1 MRRSPRK
8 VPFALTVLSC
18 LLVAAWRPAR
28 AQQNDRQHDST
39 EARLSPAAQ
48 GAVDL
53 YNAPGTKRM
62 NGAFDVPA
70 SSVVSGDVAVL
81 NGPLT
86 IAGRIEGSVVAINAD
101 VRLAPGARIDHRLVV
116 VGGSVVGAD
125 GAQIDGETLKQ
136 VELLRYHLDGD
147 RLVAEREPEYDDTWW
162 RRHHVLNDLR
172 HGEAYTDFFY
182 VASRAYDRVEGW
194 AFVVG
199 PRFQRFTDWGKVNIE
214 AFGVVRSARPLQW
227 GEQTLGHDVRGEL
240 QFGKPIGV
248 AIGARAFDV
257 VDPTESWQMENGEVG
272 LASVVLHRD
281 FRDYYGRHGG
291 EGFVRFLD
299 GKDADLTVSLSDEQ
313 WNDERQRDPWTL
325 FRNDDAWRPNP
336 FMDVGDMHLLTTRLR
351 IDTREHEGS
360 PWSGW
365 YLTGEIETGSGEL
378 ARIGSPLN
386 VDPATG
392 TLLPTTFEHV
402 DYTRGLFDLRR
413 YNRIAPSMSLNLR
426 LVAGGW
432 LGGDE
437 LPTERKFSLG
447 GPGTLPGYGFR
458 EAGMTPDV
466 LQCSNGIAQ
475 SGTPAQCDRIALV
488 QVELR
493 SRFFAGSLRDDASD
507 DWWRPGLNG
516 RMEWVLFADM
526 GRGWL
531 VGPQD
536 NGSSYPSGLLPPLAS
551 FKTDVG
557 LGIDFSGLGVYA
569 AKAVSDGAEPPRFI
583 VRLARRF

>member
-1 MRRSPRK
+1 MMRRSQRQITT
-8 VPFALTVLSC
+8 ALGVLCC
-18 LLVAAWRPAR
+18 LTLAAWQSAE
-28 AQQNDRQHDST
+28 AQQHDST
-39 EARLSPAAQ
+39 DARLSPAAQ
-48 GAVDL
+48 GAVEL
-53 YNAPGTKRM
+53 YNAPATKRT
-62 NGAFDVPA
+62 NGAYDLPA
-70 SSVVSGDVAVL
+70 SGVVTGDVAVL
-81 NGPLT
+81 NGPVT
-86 IAGRIEGSVVAINAD
+86 IAGHVVGSVVAINAD
-101 VRLAPGARIDHRLVV
+101 VRLAPGARIDHQLLI
-116 VGGSVVGAD
+116 VGGTVVGAD
-125 GAQIDGETLKQ
+125 SARIDGETLKQ

-147 RLVAEREPEYDDTWW
+147 RLVAERDPEYDDTWW

-194 AFVVG
+194 SSVVG
-199 PRFQRFTDWGKVNIE
+199 PRFQRYTSWGNVNLE
-214 AFGVVRSARPLQW
+214 AFGVVRSASPVKW
-227 GEQTLGHDVRGEL
+227 GEQTLGHDVKAEV
-240 QFGKPIGV
+240 QFGEPIGV
-248 AIGARAFDV
+248 AVGARSFDV
-257 VDPTESWQMENGEVG
+257 VQPTESWQMENGEVG

-299 GKDADLTVSLSDEQ
+299 GKDADLTFSLSDEQ

-336 FMDVGDMHLLTTRLR
+336 FMDTGDMHLFTTRLH
-351 IDTREHEGS
+351 IDTREHAGS

-365 YLTGEIETGSGEL
+365 YVSGEVESGSGTL

-386 VDPATG
+386 FDPATG
-392 TLLPTTFEHV
+392 TLLPTTFEPV
-402 DYTRGLFDLRR
+402 KYTRGLFDVRR
-413 YNRIAPSMSLNLR
+413 YNRIAPTMSLNLR
-426 LVAGGW
+426 IVAGGW

-437 LPTERKFSLG
+437 LPTERKLSLG

-458 EAGMTPDV
+458 ETGMTPDV

-475 SGTPAQCDRIALV
+475 PGTPAECDRIALV

-516 RMEWVLFADM
+516 RMEWVVFADM

-536 NGSSYPSGLLPPLAS
+536 GGSSYPSGLFPPLAS
-551 FKTDVG
+551 YKADVG
-557 LGIDFSGLGVYA
+557 LGIDFSGLGVYV
-569 AKAVSDGAEPPRFI
+569 AKALSDGSEGPRFI

>member
-1 MRRSPRK
+1 MRRSQRLFPA
-8 VPFALTVLSC
+8 ALGVLCCLVLS
-18 LLVAAWRPAR
+18 AWRPAG
-28 AQQNDRQHDST
+28 AQQRDST
-39 EARLSPAAQ
+39 DARLSPAAQ
-48 GAVDL
+48 GAVEL
-53 YNAPGTKRM
+53 YNAPATKRT
-62 NGAFDVPA
+62 NGAYELPT
-70 SSVVSGDVAVL
+70 SGVVTGDVAVL
-81 NGPLT
+81 NGPVT
-86 IAGRIEGSVVAINAD
+86 IAGHVEGSVVAINAD
-101 VRLAPGARIDHRLVV
+101 VRLAPGARIDHKLLV
-116 VGGSVVGAD
+116 VGGTVTGAD
-125 GAQIDGETLKQ
+125 SAHVDGETLKQ
-136 VELLRYHLDGD
+136 DELLRYHLDGD
-147 RLVAEREPEYDDTWW
+147 RLVAERDPEYDDTWW

-182 VASRAYDRVEGW
+182 IASRAYDRVEGW

-199 PRFQRFTDWGKVNIE
+199 PRFQRYTSWGNFNLE
-214 AFGVVRSARPLQW
+214 AFGVVRSASPVKW
-227 GEQTLGHDVRGEL
+227 GDQTLGHDVKAEV
-240 QFGKPIGV
+240 QFGQPIGV
-248 AIGARAFDV
+248 AVGARAFDV

-291 EGFVRFLD
+291 EGYVRFLD
-299 GKDADLTVSLSDEQ
+299 GKDADLTFSLSDEQ
-313 WNDERQRDPWTL
+313 WSDERQRDPWTL

-336 FMDVGDMHLLTTRLR
+336 FMDTGDMHLFTTRLH
-351 IDTREHEGS
+351 IDTREHAGS

-365 YLTGEIETGSGEL
+365 YMTGEVESGSGTL

-386 VDPATG
+386 FDPATG
-392 TLLPTTFEHV
+392 TLLPTGLEPV
-402 DYTRGLFDLRR
+402 KYTRGLFDVRR
-413 YNRIAPSMSLNLR
+413 YNRIAPTMSLNLR

-437 LPTERKFSLG
+437 LPTERKLSLG

-458 EAGMTPDV
+458 ETGLTPDV
-466 LQCSNGIAQ
+466 LQCSKGAVQ
-475 SGTPAQCDRIALV
+475 SGTPAECDRIALV

-516 RMEWVLFADM
+516 RMEWVVFADM

-536 NGSSYPSGLLPPLAS
+536 GGTSYPSGLLPPLAS
-551 FKTDVG
+551 YKTDAG
-557 LGIDFSGLGVYA
+557 IGIDFGGLGVYA
-569 AKAVSDGAEPPRFI
+569 AKALSDGSEGPRLI

>member
-1 MRRSPRK
+1 MMQRSHRQ
-8 VPFALTVLSC
+8 VSFALGMLCC
-18 LLVAAWRPAR
+18 LGLTAWRPAA
-28 AQQNDRQHDST
+28 AQQHDST
-39 EARLSPAAQ
+39 DARLSPAAQ
-48 GAVDL
+48 GAVEL
-53 YNAPGTKRM
+53 YNTPGTKRL

-81 NGPLT
+81 NGPIT
-86 IAGRIEGSVVAINAD
+86 IAGRVEGSVVAINAD
-101 VRLAPGARIDHRLVV
+101 VRLAPGAHIEHKLVI
-116 VGGSVVGAD
+116 VGGTVTGAD
-125 GAQIDGETLKQ
+125 SAHIDGETLKQ
-136 VELLRYHLDGD
+136 VEVLRYHLDGD
-147 RLVAEREPEYDDTWW
+147 RLVAERDPEYDDTWW

-194 AFVVG
+194 SSVVG
-199 PRFQRFTDWGKVNIE
+199 PRFQRYTSWGNINLE
-214 AFGVVRSARPLQW
+214 AFGVVRSASPVKW
-227 GEQTLGHDVRGEL
+227 GDQTLGHDAKAEV
-240 QFGKPIGV
+240 QFGQPIGV
-248 AIGARAFDV
+248 AVGARSFDV
-257 VDPTESWQMENGEVG
+257 VEPTESWQMENGEVG

-291 EGFVRFLD
+291 EGFVRLLD
-299 GKDADLTVSLSDEQ
+299 GKDADLTFSLSDEQ

-336 FMDVGDMHLLTTRLR
+336 FMDTGDMHLFTTRLH

-365 YLTGEIETGSGEL
+365 YVNGEVESGSGSL

-386 VDPATG
+386 FDPATG
-392 TLLPTTFEHV
+392 TLLPTTYEPV
-402 DYTRGLFDLRR
+402 KYTRGLFDVRR
-413 YNRIAPSMSLNLR
+413 YNRIAPTMSLNLR
-426 LVAGGW
+426 IVGGGW
-432 LGGDE
+432 LGGDA
-437 LPTERKFSLG
+437 LPTERKLSLG

-458 EAGMTPDV
+458 ETGLTPDV
-466 LQCSNGIAQ
+466 LQCSNGILQA
-475 SGTPAQCDRIALV
+475 GTPAQCDRIALV

-516 RMEWVLFADM
+516 RMEWVVFADM

-536 NGSSYPSGLLPPLAS
+536 GGSAYPSGLLPPLAS
-551 FKTDVG
+551 YKTDVG

-569 AKAVSDGAEPPRFI
+569 AKALSDGSEGPRLI